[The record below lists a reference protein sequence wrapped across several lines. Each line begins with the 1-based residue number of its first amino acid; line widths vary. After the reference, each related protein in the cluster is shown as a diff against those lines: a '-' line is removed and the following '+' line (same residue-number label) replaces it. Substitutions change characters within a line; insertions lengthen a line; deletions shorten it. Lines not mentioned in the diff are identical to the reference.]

1 MSQTNTNDNRVP
13 VGTID
18 CTPSWSGILNTI
30 LLVLRDGNEDA
41 HKVAIKELCNM
52 AKVADMYVEL
62 SKNPPRVLVQI
73 DNGIVQACISTSD
86 LVQVAIVEID
96 DQAQEP
102 VVVHDY
108 TQMTAHPLPLHTAY
122 TPEHD
127 YHREL
132 NQRAENKLKALNF

>member
-1 MSQTNTNDNRVP
+1 MSQTDKKIP

-18 CTPSWSGILNTI
+18 CTPTWEGILKTI
-30 LLVLRDGNEDA
+30 LVVLRDGNAEA
-41 HKVAIKELCNM
+41 QKVAIGELQNM
-52 AKVADMYVEL
+52 AKVADMYVEIT
-62 SKNPPRVLVQI
+62 KNPPRVLVQI
-73 DNGIVQACISTSD
+73 EDGIVQACISTSD
-86 LVQVAIVEID
+86 RVQVAIVEID
-96 DQAQEP
+96 DQAEEP

-132 NQRAENKLKALNF
+132 NQQAENELKALNF